1 MLQSNDSCLLSSL
14 EEDLNVN
21 DMAKELLMGNNIM
34 GKLFEEVYTIKI
46 KKSLLR
52 NEDREDLDEDMKD
65 LCKTS
70 VLIKTEDKGLTEAE
84 YEALLEKD
92 ENGDGNVVIIGESSN
107 SSGSND
113 SCWVQVIIISQYQIY

>member
-46 KKSLLR
+46 KKSLMR
-52 NEDREDLDEDMKD
+52 NEDRQDLEEDMKE

-92 ENGDGNVVIIGESSN
+92 ENGDGNVVIIGESS
-107 SSGSND
+107 SGSND
-113 SCWVQVIIISQYQIY
+113 S

>member
-1 MLQSNDSCLLSSL
+1 MVQSNDTCLLSSL

-52 NEDREDLDEDMKD
+52 NEDRQDLEEDMKD

-92 ENGDGNVVIIGESSN
+92 ENGDGNVVIIGD
-107 SSGSND
+107 SGSND
-113 SCWVQVIIISQYQIY
+113 SCWVQVMVIIITQCHIY

>member
-1 MLQSNDSCLLSSL
+1 MVQSNDTCLLSSL

-21 DMAKELLMGNNIM
+21 DMAKELLMGNNVQ
-34 GKLFEEVYTIKI
+34 GWFEEVYTIKI
-46 KKSLLR
+46 KKLLLR
-52 NEDREDLDEDMKD
+52 NEDRQDLEEDMKD